1 MFKNLKLGKK
11 IGLGFSL
18 VLVLLTSVALIGLF
32 GINKAD
38 KGIEHYRSSVTDTN
52 LMSRL
57 QSSMLMVR
65 LSVLSYLS
73 SHNQADFANY
83 KSQLAILNQYLSDA
97 KTEITQSEKL
107 SIIDEI
113 SQSITTYDQAF
124 AQVVNLSTKLAST
137 YTQRLVPHG
146 EEMRNSIDKLISYM
160 GYSSNQSDILDAV
173 ALQREMLVGRLFV
186 VKYFESNQEADYQ
199 VAVEHM
205 ETILSK
211 NINNLSEKLSSTG
224 GQEVLTTFDKSHKA
238 YVDDM
243 HQIYD
248 LVQQRHTLTSG
259 TLTII
264 GPKVAELAENVKSM
278 VLIEQETLGPELE
291 QTTHQSMIA
300 TSILALAAMVIGIG
314 ASLVLSN
321 IITKPIYQAVKAAN
335 QLAEGDL
342 TIQIPEHAQD
352 ETGMLL
358 EAVQNTATKLRL
370 MIGTISQSSIE
381 LASASEE
388 LAVVTEQSSQGI
400 LQQETETDLVA
411 TAMNEMASTVHDV
424 ANNAAKAADA
434 ANQADKEAASGSA
447 VVELTIKAINELH
460 DNVNNSSTKLDEV
473 EKQVDNISKILSVI
487 RGIADQTNLLAL
499 NAAIEAARAGE
510 QGRGFAVVADEV
522 RSLASRTQDSTQEIQ
537 NIIGHLQSGTKLTV
551 EAMEEGKLHAVTCVK
566 QAEQT
571 NSALTAITGAIAL
584 INEMNFQ
591 IASASEQQSTV
602 AETINQNVESV
613 RRIAEENASGAS
625 QTMSSSKE
633 IAQLADRLNRLV
645 VQFKI

>member
-1 MFKNLKLGKK
+1 MFRNLKLGKK
-11 IGLGFSL
+11 IGLGFGL

-65 LSVLSYLS
+65 LSVLGYLDS
-73 SHNQADFANY
+73 PNQADLANY
-83 KSQLAILNQYLSDA
+83 KNQLAILNQYLSDS
-97 KTEITQSEKL
+97 KTEITQSKKL

-124 AQVVNLSTKLAST
+124 AQVVNLSAELANT

-146 EEMRNSIDKLISYM
+146 EEMRDSIDKLISYM

-205 ETILSK
+205 DTMLSK

-224 GQEVLTTFDKSHKA
+224 GQEVLAIFDKSHKA
-238 YVDDM
+238 YVEDM
-243 HQIYD
+243 RQIYD
-248 LVQQRHTLTSG
+248 LVHQRNTLVSG

-264 GPKVAELAENVKSM
+264 GPKVADLAENVKSM
-278 VLIEQETLGPELE
+278 VLVEQETLGPELE

-300 TSILALAAMVIGIG
+300 TSILALAAIVIGIG
-314 ASLVLSN
+314 ASLVLSK
-321 IITKPIYQAVKAAN
+321 IITRPIYQAVKAAN
-335 QLAEGDL
+335 QLADGDL
-342 TIQIPEHAQD
+342 TIKIPAHAQD

-388 LAVVTEQSSQGI
+388 LAVVTEQTSQGI

-447 VVELTIKAINELH
+447 VVELTIKAINDLH

-551 EAMEEGKLHAVTCVK
+551 EAMEEGKLHAVTCVR

-571 NSALTAITGAIAL
+571 NSALTAITRAIAL

-591 IASASEQQSTV
+591 IASASEQQSSV
-602 AETINQNVESV
+602 AETINQNVENV

-633 IAQLADRLNRLV
+633 IAQLADRLNQLV

>member
-1 MFKNLKLGKK
+1 MFRNLKLGKK
-11 IGLGFSL
+11 IGLGFGL

-65 LSVLSYLS
+65 LSVLGYLDS
-73 SHNQADFANY
+73 PNQADLANY
-83 KSQLAILNQYLSDA
+83 KNQLAILNQYLSDS
-97 KTEITQSEKL
+97 KTEITQSKKL

-124 AQVVNLSTKLAST
+124 AQVVNLSAELANT

-146 EEMRNSIDKLISYM
+146 EEMRDSIDKLISYM

-205 ETILSK
+205 DTMLSK

-224 GQEVLTTFDKSHKA
+224 GQEVLAIFDKSHKA
-238 YVDDM
+238 YVEDM
-243 HQIYD
+243 RQIYD
-248 LVQQRHTLTSG
+248 LVHQRNTLVSG

-264 GPKVAELAENVKSM
+264 GPKVADLAENVKSM
-278 VLIEQETLGPELE
+278 VLVEQETLGPELE

-300 TSILALAAMVIGIG
+300 TSILALAAIVIGIG
-314 ASLVLSN
+314 ASLVLSK
-321 IITKPIYQAVKAAN
+321 IITGPIYQAVKAAN
-335 QLAEGDL
+335 QLADGDL
-342 TIQIPEHAQD
+342 TIKIPAHAQD

-388 LAVVTEQSSQGI
+388 LAVVTEQTSQGI

-447 VVELTIKAINELH
+447 VVELTIKAINDLH

-551 EAMEEGKLHAVTCVK
+551 EAMEEGKLHAVTCVR

-571 NSALTAITGAIAL
+571 NSALTAITRAIAL

-591 IASASEQQSTV
+591 IASASEQQSSV
-602 AETINQNVESV
+602 AETINQNVENV

-633 IAQLADRLNRLV
+633 IAQLADRLNQLV